1 MLIST
6 HGLPA
11 VLETLS
17 VLIASDGISPD
28 SAPANAAAGRLAWSW
43 QQYMR
48 RREPAVPVLDA
59 DLGVLPVHIGA
70 TPQGQALLDAFH
82 RACLVDSVSYEPPRY
97 AAGDEDRLNRS
108 SDQISAALDG
118 LAADW
123 PQVRTLYGVLLPVVV
138 LAPSCGLAGGTASSL
153 PGVLWASVTPAWTP
167 TDVQEFLLHELVHTT
182 LFLEERR
189 HGFYRDMRLLLDE
202 ENLTPSAIRTDR
214 RPLDKVF
221 HSIVVATE
229 ILQARIRLGT
239 VHHPEDSLHPDSE
252 TLRANTLTSI
262 RAVQK
267 LDMEKLLMPRPIE
280 MIEKCRTHL
289 EQIVLCP

>member
-1 MLIST
+1 MIST

-17 VLIASDGISPD
+17 VLVASDGTPSD
-28 SAPANAAAGRLAWSW
+28 AVPAGSAAGRLAWLW

-48 RREPAVPVLDA
+48 RLEPAVPTLDT
-59 DLGVLPVHIGA
+59 DLGALPVHIGD

-82 RACLVDSVSYEPPRY
+82 RACAADSVSYERPRY
-97 AAGDEDRLNRS
+97 TAEDANQLIRS
-108 SDQISAALDG
+108 SEQVSDALDG
-118 LAADW
+118 LASAW
-123 PQVRTLYGVLLPVVV
+123 PEVRTLYGLLLPIVV
-138 LAPSCGLAGGTASSL
+138 LAPSRSLAGGTASSL
-153 PGVLWASVTPAWTP
+153 PGVLWASVTPAWTR

-189 HGFYRDMRLLLDE
+189 YGFYRNMRLLLDE

-229 ILQARIRLGT
+229 ILLARIRLGT
-239 VHHPEDSLHPDSE
+239 SSHSGDSLHPDSE
-252 TLRANTLTSI
+252 ILRENALTSI

-267 LDMEKLLMPRPIE
+267 LDTSRLLTSRPIE
-280 MIEKCRTHL
+280 IMEKCRTHL
-289 EQIVLCP
+289 QQMVPFR